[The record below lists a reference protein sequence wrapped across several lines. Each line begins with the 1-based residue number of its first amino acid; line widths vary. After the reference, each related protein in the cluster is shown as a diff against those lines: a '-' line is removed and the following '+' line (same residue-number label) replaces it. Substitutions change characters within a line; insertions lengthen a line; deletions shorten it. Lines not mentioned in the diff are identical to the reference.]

1 MFVCDILETKLPR
14 KNQCTTNIVRPACT
28 SDSNAEGYERTAGPC
43 EREGA
48 ADTERRQRGREQR
61 HRKKKKEK
69 CLGRES
75 NSDRHGHNVEYC
87 LCTTK
92 APTAIRWRYPIQT
105 AVAYLSRSRL
115 TSFLL
120 SRSSSLCVAV
130 RVSLRRTARGGGGS
144 VQQHL
149 DYGWL
154 PRLEANLVMSS
165 SYTFYYI
172 LQGSHDSIV
181 ASISTSSSSWSA
193 SAVLVNFKMK
203 RTVCSSVPIGS
214 YCAYATITCQWDGHS
229 TSLGLTVS

>member
-130 RVSLRRTARGGGGS
+130 RVSLRRRARGGGCARLPEQ
-144 VQQHL
+144 QQHSL
-149 DYGWL
+149 VCLL
-154 PRLEANLVMSS
+154 PRTHPRTPCSALPSFS
-165 SYTFYYI
+165 I
-172 LQGSHDSIV
+172 LFV
-181 ASISTSSSSWSA
+181 PLLLSWWLWSW
-193 SAVLVNFKMK
+193 L
-203 RTVCSSVPIGS
+203 
-214 YCAYATITCQWDGHS
+214 
-229 TSLGLTVS
+229 L